1 MNPLLI
7 GPLFEFGKELLDRWL
22 PDPQKK
28 AEAEMELFKMAQAGD
43 LQKVIGQLQINA
55 EEAKSQSVF
64 VAGWRPFSGWVGGF
78 GLAYAAVGHPI
89 LAYVSTVKGLPMPPA
104 IDTEILMYVLG
115 GMLGLGTLRTYEKK
129 AGVHNS

>member
-7 GPLFEFGKELLDRWL
+7 GPLFELGKSLIDRWM

-43 LQKVIGQLQINA
+43 LQKVIGQLQVNM
-55 EEAKSQSVF
+55 EEAKHQSMF
-64 VAGWRPFSGWVGGF
+64 VAGWRPFAGWVGGL
-78 GLAYAAVGHPI
+78 GLLYAAVGHYV
-89 LAYVSTVKGLPMPPA
+89 LAWLAALHGWPVPPQV
-104 IDTEILMYVLG
+104 DTEILLYVLG

-129 AGVHNS
+129 AGVTK